1 MATAQ
6 EAPKVTSAIIA
17 LRGNELVEAK
27 GFIDE
32 ATTIIDGK
40 NQADIKEKI
49 MSKFYYNK
57 ALIYSKIAAS
67 PDAGTKALAADAN
80 VVAAQLKAPSG
91 HTIWLSHSMCANIYA
106 VSA

>member
-1 MATAQ
+1 MKKLLVAVLTAATFMATAQ

-49 MSKFYYNK
+49 MLQSEQEKV
-57 ALIYSKIAAS
+57 
-67 PDAGTKALAADAN
+67 P
-80 VVAAQLKAPSG
+80 
-91 HTIWLSHSMCANIYA
+91 
-106 VSA
+106 

>member
-1 MATAQ
+1 MKKLLVAVLTAVTFMATAQ

-40 NQADIKEKI
+40 NLNVHTVAERQV
-49 MSKFYYNK
+49 
-57 ALIYSKIAAS
+57 ALQW
-67 PDAGTKALAADAN
+67 T
-80 VVAAQLKAPSG
+80 AAQ
-91 HTIWLSHSMCANIYA
+91 I
-106 VSA
+106 